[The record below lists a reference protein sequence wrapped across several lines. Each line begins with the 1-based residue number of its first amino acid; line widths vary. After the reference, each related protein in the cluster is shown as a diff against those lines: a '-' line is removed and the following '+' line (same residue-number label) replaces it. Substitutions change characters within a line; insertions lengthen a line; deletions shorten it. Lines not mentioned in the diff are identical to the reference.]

1 MKEEEWKDVVGYEG
15 LYQVSNFGRVK
26 SLEKMRGAFMQK
38 EIIKKQIYSNGY
50 LRCQLH
56 KNGESRKIFIHRLV
70 AEAFILNPDN
80 KPQVDHIDR
89 NRSNNSVENL
99 RWCTAK
105 ENVLFEGT
113 RDIRRRALNI
123 VHNDPIIQ
131 EKRLKKVCKKV
142 VQEDL
147 NGKIMRIWNSLVEIK
162 RELGVDVSNQCNKVY
177 KRSYRIKD
185 STFRFFDP
193 DRDGLLIAEYGRR
206 KNL

>member
-1 MKEEEWKDVVGYEG
+1 MNEEWRDVGGYEG
-15 LYQVSNFGRVK
+15 LYQVSNLGRVK
-26 SLEKMRGAFMQK
+26 SLEKMRGAFPQK
-38 EIIKKQIYSNGY
+38 EMIKKQFYSNGY

-56 KNGESRKIFIHRLV
+56 KNGKSRKIFVHRLV
-70 AEAFILNPDN
+70 AEAFIPNPNN

-89 NRSNNSVENL
+89 NRSNNNIQNL

-113 RDIRRRALNI
+113 RNIRKQTLNR
-123 VHNDPIIQ
+123 VHNDCIIQ
-131 EKRLKKVCKKV
+131 EKRLRKVCKKV

-147 NGKIMRIWNSLVEIK
+147 NGKTIRIWSSLAEIK
-162 RELGVDVSNQCNKVY
+162 RELGKDVSNQCNRVY
-177 KRSYRIKD
+177 KRSYKIKNC
-185 STFRFFDP
+185 TFRFFDP